1 MDLETYEKFLNSLFD
16 QATLVPGEYGFT
28 CRADNV
34 IRRIGYATNLTPEVV
49 SSAIDHGVDLIIT
62 HHDAWDF
69 IYGMKDE
76 CVAMLTKNKVSH
88 YFAHLPLDAAD
99 FGTAA
104 AFGRRLGG
112 RMEDKTAMYEG
123 FLCGRIWKL
132 PTPVDLVD
140 FIAVVQDVCHEDVEH
155 WRNSDKP
162 VSRFAIVPGGGVLT
176 SYVKDCVDHDCDLYV
191 TGEKSLYTVMYA
203 KYAGIHL
210 IVGSHTFTEI
220 FGVEA
225 LVNLISA
232 EYPELS
238 TVRIEEPH
246 LEKPPNKSTQRTHSR
261 R

>member
-1 MDLETYEKFLNSLFD
+1 MDLETCEKFLTSLFD

-28 CRADNV
+28 CRAGKV
-34 IRRIGYATNLTPEVV
+34 IKRIGYATNLTPEVV
-49 SSAIDHGVDLIIT
+49 SSAMDHGVDLIVT

-76 CVAMLTKNKVSH
+76 CVGMLTQNRVSH

-104 AFGRRLGG
+104 ALGRRLGG
-112 RMEDKTAMYEG
+112 QIEDKIAIYEG
-123 FLCGRIWKL
+123 FKCGRTWKL
-132 PTPVDLVD
+132 PTPVDLMDV
-140 FIAVVQDVCHEDVEH
+140 VGLVQDVCHEDVEC

-162 VSRFAIVPGGGVLT
+162 VSRFGVVPGGGVLT
-176 SYVKDCVDHDCDLYV
+176 SYVKDCVDRDCDLYI
-191 TGEKSLYTVMYA
+191 TGEKNLYTVMYA

-210 IVGSHTFTEI
+210 IAGSHTFTEI
-220 FGVEA
+220 LGVEA
-225 LVNLISA
+225 LVDMINT

-238 TVRIEEPH
+238 TARLEEPH
-246 LEKPPNKSTQRTHSR
+246 LEKPPNKSMLRKPLR

>member
-1 MDLETYEKFLNSLFD
+1 MNLITCEKFLTSLFD

-28 CRADNV
+28 CRAGINIKRV
-34 IRRIGYATNLTPEVV
+34 GYATNLTPEVV
-49 SSAIDHGVDLIIT
+49 KSAIDSRVDLIIT

-76 CVAMLTKNKVSH
+76 CVEMLNTNNVSH

-99 FGTAA
+99 FGTVV

-112 RMEDKTAMYEG
+112 QMEAKSAMYEG
-123 FLCGRIWKL
+123 FPCGGILKL
-132 PTPVDLVD
+132 PTPVDLAD
-140 FIAVVQDVCHEDVEH
+140 FVAVVQDVCHEDVEH

-162 VSRFAIVPGGGVLT
+162 VSRFGVLPGGAMLT
-176 SYVKDCVDHDCDLYV
+176 SYVKECVDHDCDLYI
-191 TGEKSLYTVMYA
+191 TGEKNLYLVMYA

-225 LVNLISA
+225 LVNLIGT

-246 LEKPPNKSTQRTHSR
+246 LEKPPS
-261 R
+261 